1 MSRGGPAADPSPC
14 DTGTGMAARPMGHAA
29 REAGPT
35 LLFGA
40 KDTSVAKRTR
50 TSSSTGAASYP
61 GNSPRAVISQ
71 TTSAPSSI
79 SPITM
84 LAAMPAAR
92 PRNRAPCPSGRR

>member
-1 MSRGGPAADPSPC
+1 MSRGGPAADPRPVTPEPAWRRDPWATQRVKPGPRSCSAQRTHPLP
-14 DTGTGMAARPMGHAA
+14 DGRASTGT
-29 REAGPT
+29 
-35 LLFGA
+35 
-40 KDTSVAKRTR
+40 
-50 TSSSTGAASYP
+50 ASYP

-92 PRNRAPCPSGRR
+92 PRSRAPCPSGRR